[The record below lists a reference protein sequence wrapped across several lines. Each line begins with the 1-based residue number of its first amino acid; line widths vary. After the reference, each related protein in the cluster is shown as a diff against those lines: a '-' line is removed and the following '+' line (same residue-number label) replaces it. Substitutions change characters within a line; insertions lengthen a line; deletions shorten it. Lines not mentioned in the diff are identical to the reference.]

1 MNPKIFDTDY
11 ICIDMGCSQI
21 TQASHF
27 MAVPLYYE
35 YSVKQ
40 NEYIRDLDAFI
51 KKWYHDYDLSE
62 KFSNNL

>member
-40 NEYIRDLDAFI
+40 NE
-51 KKWYHDYDLSE
+51 
-62 KFSNNL
+62 